1 MIQQSRE
8 ISSGAGEEIID
19 TQHMVTLLDQSR
31 AQMRTDETGTAC
43 DQHSL
48 LDRIAGLPLFISHRS
63 NTRCS
68 IIGQAGL
75 S

>member
-1 MIQQSRE
+1 
-8 ISSGAGEEIID
+8 
-19 TQHMVTLLDQSR
+19 
-31 AQMRTDETGTAC
+31 MRTDETGTAC